1 MGKMS
6 SFLFFFLQTLR
17 ELSVMNATLL
27 RRLDELALLARPV
40 REVHNVTEEEEEEE
54 AEDGVRT
61 AFFP

>member
-1 MGKMS
+1 
-6 SFLFFFLQTLR
+6 
-17 ELSVMNATLL
+17 MNATLL